1 MLKIVIDAMGG
12 DNGVEP
18 IIAGVKQALKSKD
31 FQATVVGDEKLIKPY
46 LDSNDKIEVFHCPDY
61 IKMEDG
67 ATDSLKRKDSSIYQ
81 AIEIVRN
88 NQADVVISAG
98 HSGASMSLATLRF
111 GRIDGVSRPAICT
124 TMPRIDGKTSIILD
138 AGANVDCKVDN
149 LVEFARMG
157 YEYAKSVLGYPNPK
171 VGLLANGEEDNKG
184 NELTKEVFK
193 RLKEFPYFKGNVE
206 GNDIFNASVDVV
218 VCDGFSGNLV
228 LKASEGVAE
237 TINKILKEEIKK
249 SFRAKIGAMLMLE
262 AFKSLKKRTHYAEY
276 GGAPLLGVSKN
287 IIICH
292 GKSNARAIECA
303 IYQGINAV
311 ESKVID
317 KIASNFAK

>member
-1 MLKIVIDAMGG
+1 MLKVVIDAMGG

-18 IIAGVKQALKSKD
+18 IVMGIKQALKTRK
-31 FQATVVGDEKLIKPY
+31 FQAVIVGDKTLIETC
-46 LDSNDKIEVFHCPDY
+46 LDSDDKIEIIDCLDY
-61 IKMEDG
+61 IRMENN
-67 ATDSLKRKDSSIYQ
+67 ATDALKRKDSSIYK

-88 NQADVVISAG
+88 NEADVVISAG

-124 TMPRIDGKTSIILD
+124 TMPRIDGKATIILD

-157 YEYAKSVLGYPNPK
+157 YEYAKSVLGYENPK

-184 NELTKEVFK
+184 NELTKEAFK
-193 RLKEFPYFKGNVE
+193 LLKELPYFKGNVE

-237 TINKILKEEIKK
+237 AISKILKEEIKK
-249 SFRAKIGAMLMLE
+249 SFFSRIGAIFMFK

-317 KIASNFAK
+317 KIANNFTK